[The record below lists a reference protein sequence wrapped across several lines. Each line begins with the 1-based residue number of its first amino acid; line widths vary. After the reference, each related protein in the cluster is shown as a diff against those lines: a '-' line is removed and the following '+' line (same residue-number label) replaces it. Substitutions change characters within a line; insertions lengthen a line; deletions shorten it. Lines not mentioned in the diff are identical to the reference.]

1 MLTLIL
7 VTAMGGII
15 GYYLS
20 KKNDTDYGTKVF
32 NIFVGLLLG
41 LVAASFIAITIGKTM
56 PTVEQTDRVELANVS
71 SNSTISG
78 KFYLGSGRISE
89 VMHYHYFYEDNGG
102 YRYDKLSVE
111 DDVMIF
117 EEDREDA
124 YLLTKKNE
132 CINTFSWF
140 GVCKNRDSSSYEFH
154 IPEGG
159 ILKEY
164 SLN

>member
-1 MLTLIL
+1 MLTLLLI
-7 VTAMGGII
+7 TAIGGII

-20 KKNDTDYGTKVF
+20 KKNNTDYGTKVF
-32 NIFVGLLLG
+32 NIFVGLLLS
-41 LVAASFIAITIGKTM
+41 LVVASFIAITIGKTM

-71 SNSTISG
+71 NNTTISG
-78 KFYLGSGRISE
+78 KFFLGSGSISE

-117 EEDREDA
+117 EEDLEDA
-124 YLLTKKNE
+124 YLLIKKDE
-132 CINTFSWF
+132 CVNKFSWF
-140 GVCKNRDSSSYEFH
+140 GVCKSGDSSYEFH
-154 IPEGG
+154 IPAGS

-164 SLN
+164 SLD